1 VLRGVRG
8 REVGPVSADVPDP
21 SAPSVSERIDRHLRR
36 TGGRAYYDDALTN
49 LTINLTRDVLT
60 LVEAALDDE
69 GVDPALTRA
78 VIDRAIYGAV
88 PLPEQVAERKRREE
102 HLIRLVKLVP
112 PSRGAYWPLRADGG
126 EREAGT

>member
-1 VLRGVRG
+1 VLRRLRR

-21 SAPSVSERIDRHLRR
+21 SAASVSERVDRHLRR

-49 LTINLTRDVLT
+49 LTINLTRDVLA
-60 LVEAALDDE
+60 LVDAALDDE
-69 GVDPALTRA
+69 GIDPVVAGR
-78 VIDRAIYGAV
+78 VIDRVIYGAV

-102 HLIRLVKLVP
+102 RLIGLLKLAP
-112 PSRGAYWPLRADGG
+112 PSRGAYWPLEADGG